1 MVPFCCFPLRP
12 LPILQQSFFH
22 SIAEAFLMCFRIINL
37 DCLCIVIFL
46 SGNPVYSM
54 FNNEFLILLPI
65 KRSYVVEFSTTE
77 DNCGISGSKR
87 YFLLENGIHKIYN
100 GDSCVKLCCILIH
113 FITCLYRLI
122 VSVSFGAE
130 LRSYLK
136 KIAAYMNLL
145 YIVMH
150 CIGIIFRMEHFKF
163 RKIK

>member
-1 MVPFCCFPLRP
+1 
-12 LPILQQSFFH
+12 
-22 SIAEAFLMCFRIINL
+22 
-37 DCLCIVIFL
+37 
-46 SGNPVYSM
+46 M

-100 GDSCVKLCCILIH
+100 GDSCVKLCCILIR

-136 KIAAYMNLL
+136 KIAAYILQIY
-145 YIVMH
+145 YIQCNANSWKYISYDESSKTISKLM
-150 CIGIIFRMEHFKF
+150 K
-163 RKIK
+163 

>member
-1 MVPFCCFPLRP
+1 MLFSSQAVANIATIFL
-12 LPILQQSFFH
+12 SFH
-22 SIAEAFLMCFRIINL
+22 SRSISHVFSHHQRW
-37 DCLCIVIFL
+37 LCIVIFL

-136 KIAAYMNLL
+136 KIAAYSMNLL
-145 YIVMH
+145 YIVM
-150 CIGIIFRMEHFKF
+150 R
-163 RKIK
+163 

>member
-1 MVPFCCFPLRP
+1 MLFPSQAVANIFL
-12 LPILQQSFFH
+12 SFH
-22 SIAEAFLMCFRIINL
+22 SRNIPHAFSHHRRW
-37 DCLCIVIFL
+37 LCILIFL
-46 SGNPVYSM
+46 SGIPVYSV

-100 GDSCVKLCCILIH
+100 GDSCVKLCCILIR

-136 KIAAYMNLL
+136 KIAAYIL
-145 YIVMH
+145 
-150 CIGIIFRMEHFKF
+150 
-163 RKIK
+163 

>member
-1 MVPFCCFPLRP
+1 
-12 LPILQQSFFH
+12 
-22 SIAEAFLMCFRIINL
+22 
-37 DCLCIVIFL
+37 
-46 SGNPVYSM
+46 M

-100 GDSCVKLCCILIH
+100 GDSCVKLCCILIR

-136 KIAAYMNLL
+136 KIAAYILQIY
-145 YIVMH
+145 YIQ
-150 CIGIIFRMEHFKF
+150 CNANSWKYISYSSKTISKL
-163 RKIK
+163 IK